1 MAGEVAASALLLLRA
16 RSRSRIPAVQLEAS
30 AVLHPTVV
38 QNALQIQDLPIQW
51 VGRWKYQRQRID
63 WKSLIHW
70 VPIDV
75 ADEELTALFGPPY
88 VSQVAGDHQSIVFFQ
103 AVSDFCYGACRAA
116 DYLENSRC

>member
-1 MAGEVAASALLLLRA
+1 MGGPMEISEATEDSQSVALK
-16 RSRSRIPAVQLEAS
+16 
-30 AVLHPTVV
+30 
-38 QNALQIQDLPIQW
+38 
-51 VGRWKYQRQRID
+51 G
-63 WKSLIHW
+63 LIGNLSSTGYL
-70 VPIDV
+70 DV